1 MVAAELISD
10 IILPAKPTDSVEKVH
25 LLLSEF
31 RVNELPV
38 VDEDRFLGLILEDDL
53 IEIEDEQLLVSSL
66 SILKPNVF
74 VKDNQHVS
82 DVLRMFYVQKLSV
95 LPVLDIKGNYL
106 GLININTLT
115 DYFATLTSATE
126 PGAVIVLEISNRDNS
141 MAQMA
146 QIVESDKA
154 QVLSSY
160 IRSAPDNSNRL
171 EVTLKIN
178 KREVSAILAS
188 FNRYDY
194 VVKAVYNQAQVD
206 DDSMNRY
213 DLLMNYINL

>member
-10 IILPAKPTDSVEKVH
+10 IIPPVKLTDTVEKVH

-31 RVNELPV
+31 RVNELPI
-38 VDEDRFLGLILEDDL
+38 VDEDQFLGLIAEDDL
-53 IEIEDEQLLVSSL
+53 IEIIDEHLFVSTL
-66 SILKPNVF
+66 SILRPHTF
-74 VKDNQHVS
+74 VRENQHVY

-95 LPVLDIKGNYL
+95 LPVLDMKSNYL
-106 GLININTLT
+106 GLINISALT
-115 DYFATLTSATE
+115 DYFATMTSVAE

-141 MAQMA
+141 LAQIS

-160 IRSAPDNSNRL
+160 VSSSPNTNRL

-178 KREVSAILAS
+178 KKEVSSILAS

-194 VVKAVYNQAQVD
+194 TVKAVYNQAQVD